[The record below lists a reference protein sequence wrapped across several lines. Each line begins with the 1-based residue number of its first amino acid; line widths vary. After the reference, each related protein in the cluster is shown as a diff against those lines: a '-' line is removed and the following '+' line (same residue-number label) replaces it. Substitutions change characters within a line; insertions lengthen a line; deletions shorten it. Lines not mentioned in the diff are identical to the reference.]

1 MIFDSDY
8 LHTFKRIYWRYHEL
22 KAFYKIY
29 CFERRA
35 SGDFDSQYFFFYSS
49 LKSKKD
55 WCIKIRCLSS
65 CYQKISLYFNL
76 YSIIFFIF
84 MWVIV
89 KLISK
94 KLVAFDHII
103 WSIYRM
109 KSLSIAI
116 ERSFY
121 YLSFDVE
128 IIVIFDY
135 FYINLHPWKSN
146 PNGTGYRYWEWS
158 LT

>member
-1 MIFDSDY
+1 MS
-8 LHTFKRIYWRYHEL
+8 
-22 KAFYKIY
+22 
-29 CFERRA
+29 
-35 SGDFDSQYFFFYSS
+35 FDSQYFFFYSS

-84 MWVIV
+84 MWVTV

-146 PNGTGYRYWEWS
+146 PNGTGYRYWERSQS
-158 LT
+158 LFFGCTQNSDTLFVGVWCMIVLMIVVIWWWL

>member
-1 MIFDSDY
+1 MQCECSFYMIQFVYFTNIVFTYILSV
-8 LHTFKRIYWRYHEL
+8 
-22 KAFYKIY
+22 
-29 CFERRA
+29 
-35 SGDFDSQYFFFYSS
+35 SFDSQYFFFYSS

-84 MWVIV
+84 MWVPV
-89 KLISK
+89 KLTSK

-146 PNGTGYRYWEWS
+146 PNGTGYRYWERS
-158 LT
+158 LCVSFESVS